1 MRILDRLRA
10 RIRRA
15 QAEAGSP
22 DPLGDVEPAIARLV
36 IDNAETAGSDERADS
51 REEMPIDAGPP
62 VVGLER
68 QAAAETVRLAAAR
81 TMAIDRDADAR
92 AMVETDGPWVALA
105 HNRSTRANVGSRL
118 VLLLRAVLH
127 DACGRISESTV
138 VAIAVSLKRLPLR
151 RRDRSWI
158 ADVMR
163 SAGPGVATLA
173 DTASETWREE
183 ALRLNR
189 AFAATRLERE
199 RAIAAVI
206 AGDPPYA
213 LQPGLFDRRADNAR
227 LAALALRS
235 EAEKEAAERIDA
247 VERTTAISAQPPK
260 LMLVLVP

>member
-1 MRILDRLRA
+1 M
-10 RIRRA
+10 
-15 QAEAGSP
+15 
-22 DPLGDVEPAIARLV
+22 
-36 IDNAETAGSDERADS
+36 
-51 REEMPIDAGPP
+51 
-62 VVGLER
+62 
-68 QAAAETVRLAAAR
+68 
-81 TMAIDRDADAR
+81 
-92 AMVETDGPWVALA
+92 
-105 HNRSTRANVGSRL
+105 
-118 VLLLRAVLH
+118 
-127 DACGRISESTV
+127 
-138 VAIAVSLKRLPLR
+138 SLKRLPLR

-173 DTASETWREE
+173 DTASEAWREE

-206 AGDPPYA
+206 AGEPPYA

-235 EAEKEAAERIDA
+235 EAGKEAAERIDA
-247 VERTTAISAQPPK
+247 VERTTSISAQPPK